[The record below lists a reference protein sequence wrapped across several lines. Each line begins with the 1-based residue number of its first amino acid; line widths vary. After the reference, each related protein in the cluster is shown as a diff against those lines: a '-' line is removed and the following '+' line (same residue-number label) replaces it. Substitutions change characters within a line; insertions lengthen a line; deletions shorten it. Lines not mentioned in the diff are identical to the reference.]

1 MSEDGGMNM
10 LSYKRDHYCGLLDE
24 SMAGQTVHL
33 SGWVQRTRD
42 LGGLVF
48 VWLRDREGLV
58 QLVFDSAVCAPETF
72 ELGRSLRAEY
82 VVTVVGEVRLRDAS
96 AVNRDLA
103 TGAIEVFV
111 QQAELLNKS
120 ETPPIYI
127 DDKAD
132 ESELVRLKYRYLD
145 LRRPSMQQKLR
156 LRAKLVT
163 CIRTE
168 LEAEGF
174 TEVETPILSKSTP
187 EGARDFLVP
196 SRLHP
201 GAFYALPQSPQIY
214 KQLLMLAGFD
224 RYYQIARCFRDE
236 DNRADRQ
243 PEFTQCDIEMS
254 FIDEEDVYAVVE
266 RVFARIFREVKG
278 VELALPLPRMTW
290 IDAMEN
296 YGSDKPDTRFGMKL
310 VNLTERLGK
319 TGFPVF
325 DSAIE
330 AGGRVE
336 AINAKGLASMTRKE
350 IDSLGEFVKTYRAKG
365 LPYMT
370 FTADGGV
377 KSSFNKFLTPEL
389 IETVRAAMAA
399 EPGDIV
405 FFAADRRSVAW
416 QALGA
421 LRCEI
426 ARRKGLIDHSLYNLF
441 WVTEFPLFEYSEEEG
456 RYVAAHHPF
465 TNWYAEDNCYLD
477 TDKEKVRS
485 RAYDLVMNG
494 IELASGSI
502 RIHRADMQAQMFEM
516 IGLDPEEAQHRFGF
530 LLDAFR
536 FGAPPHGGLAFGIDR
551 LAMLL
556 TDSDSLRDVIAFP
569 KATSANCLMMETPAD
584 VRPDQLETLKIR
596 IELPQEN

>member
-1 MSEDGGMNM
+1 M
-10 LSYKRDHYCGLLDE
+10 LSYKRDHYCGLLNE

-42 LGGLVF
+42 LGGVVF

-58 QLVFDSAVCAPETF
+58 QLVFDNAVCSQEIF
-72 ELGRSLRAEY
+72 DLGRSLRGEY
-82 VVTVVGEVRLRDAS
+82 VVTIEGEVRLRAEN
-96 AVNRDLA
+96 AINRDLA
-103 TGAIEVFV
+103 TGTIEVFV
-111 QQAELLNKS
+111 KDAALLNKS

-127 DDKAD
+127 DDKVD
-132 ESELVRLKYRYLD
+132 ENELVRLKYRYLD
-145 LRRPSMQQKLR
+145 LRRPSMQEKLR
-156 LRAKLVT
+156 LRSKVVN
-163 CIRTE
+163 CIRYA
-168 LEAEGF
+168 LDDQGF

-201 GAFYALPQSPQIY
+201 GTFYALPQSPQIY

-224 RYYQIARCFRDE
+224 KYYQIARCFRDE

-254 FIDEEDVYAVVE
+254 FIDEEDIYAVVE
-266 RVFARIFREVKG
+266 GVFARIFREVKG
-278 VELALPLPRMTW
+278 IELRLPLPRMTW

-296 YGSDKPDTRFGMKL
+296 YGSDKPDTRFEMKL
-310 VNLTERLGK
+310 VNLTEKLGH
-319 TGFPVF
+319 TGFVVF

-330 AGGRVE
+330 NGGRVE

-350 IDSLGEFVKTYRAKG
+350 IDSFGEFVKTYRAKG

-370 FTADGGV
+370 FTADGNV

-389 IETVRAAMAA
+389 IETVRSAMNA

-405 FFAADRRSVAW
+405 FFAADKKSVTW

-426 ARRKGLIDHSLYNLF
+426 AKRHGLIDHNKYNLF
-441 WVTEFPLFEYSEEEG
+441 WVTEFPLFEYSEEEE

-465 TNWYAEDNCYLD
+465 TSWYPEDNCYLD

-502 RIHRADMQAQMFEM
+502 RIHRADMQAQMFDM
-516 IGLDPEEAQHRFGF
+516 IGLSSEEAHHRFGF
-530 LLDAFR
+530 LLDAFKY
-536 FGAPPHGGLAFGIDR
+536 GAPPHGGLAFGVDR
-551 LAMLL
+551 LVMLL

-584 VRPDQLETLKIR
+584 VRPDQLETLKIKV
-596 IELPQEN
+596 EAEE

>member
-1 MSEDGGMNM
+1 M
-10 LSYKRDHYCGLLDE
+10 LSHKRDQYCGLLRKSDV
-24 SMAGQTVHL
+24 GRKVHL

-42 LGGLVF
+42 LGGVVF

-58 QLVFDSAVCAPETF
+58 QLVFDNAVCSPEIF
-72 ELGRSLRAEY
+72 ELGRSLRGEY
-82 VVTVVGEVRLRDAS
+82 VLTVLGEVRAREES
-96 AVNRDLA
+96 AINRDLA
-103 TGAIEVFV
+103 TGEIEVFV
-111 QQAELLNKS
+111 EDAVLLNKS

-127 DDKAD
+127 DDKVD
-132 ESELVRLKYRYLD
+132 ENELVRLKYRYLD

-156 LRAKLVT
+156 MRAKLVSS
-163 CIRTE
+163 IRSA
-168 LEAEGF
+168 LDGEGF

-201 GAFYALPQSPQIY
+201 GTFYALPQSPQIY

-224 RYYQIARCFRDE
+224 KYYQIARCFRDE

-266 RVFARIFREVKG
+266 RVFQRIFREVKG
-278 VELALPLPRMTW
+278 IDLALPLPRMTW
-290 IDAMEN
+290 AEAMEN
-296 YGSDKPDTRFGMKL
+296 YGSDKPDTRFEMKL
-310 VNLTERLGK
+310 KNLTEALRGC
-319 TGFPVF
+319 GFPVF

-336 AINAKGLASMTRKE
+336 AFNAKGLAGMTRKQL
-350 IDSLGEFVKTYRAKG
+350 DSLAEFVKTYRAKG

-377 KSSFNKFLTPEL
+377 KSSFNKFMSEAMV
-389 IETVRAAMAA
+389 ETVRREMNA

-405 FFAADRRSVAW
+405 FFAADKKSVAW

-421 LRCEI
+421 LRCEV
-426 ARRKGLIDHSLYNLF
+426 ARRHDLIDHSKYNLF

-465 TNWYAEDNCYLD
+465 TSWYAEDNVYLD
-477 TDKEKVRS
+477 SDKEKVRS

-502 RIHRADMQAQMFEM
+502 RIHRSDMQAQMFDM
-516 IGLDPEEAQHRFGF
+516 IGLSQEEAQHRFGF
-530 LLDAFR
+530 LLDAFKY
-536 FGAPPHGGLAFGIDR
+536 GAPPHGGIAFGVDR
-551 LAMLL
+551 LIMLL
-556 TDSDSLRDVIAFP
+556 TDSDSLRDIIAFP
-569 KATSANCLMMETPAD
+569 KATSANCLMMDTPAD
-584 VRPDQLETLKIR
+584 VRPDQLETLKIKV
-596 IELPQEN
+596 EAE

>member
-1 MSEDGGMNM
+1 M
-10 LSYKRDHYCGLLDE
+10 LSHKRDHYCGLLNE
-24 SMAGQTVHL
+24 TNVGQMVHL

-42 LGGLVF
+42 LGGVVF

-58 QLVFDSAVCAPETF
+58 QLVFDNAVCDAETF
-72 ELGRSLRAEY
+72 ELGRSLRGEY
-82 VVTVVGEVRLRDAS
+82 VVTVLGEVKKRDEGAI
-96 AVNRDLA
+96 NRDLA
-103 TGAIEVFV
+103 TGTIEVFV
-111 QQAELLNKS
+111 KEAALLNKS

-127 DDKAD
+127 DDKVD
-132 ESELVRLKYRYLD
+132 ENELVRLKYRYLD
-145 LRRPSMQQKLR
+145 LRRPSMQEKLR
-156 LRAKLVT
+156 LRSKVVN
-163 CIRTE
+163 CIRYA
-168 LEAEGF
+168 LDEAGF

-201 GAFYALPQSPQIY
+201 GTFYALPQSPQIY

-224 RYYQIARCFRDE
+224 KYYQIARCFRDE

-254 FIDEEDVYAVVE
+254 FIDEEDIYANVE
-266 RVFARIFREVKG
+266 RVFARIFKEIKG
-278 VELALPLPRMTW
+278 IDLPLPLPRMPW
-290 IDAMEN
+290 IEAMER
-296 YGSDKPDTRFGMKL
+296 YGSDKPDTRFGMEL
-310 VNLTERLGK
+310 VDLTPILGN
-319 TGFPVF
+319 TGFVVF

-330 AGGRVE
+330 SGGRVE
-336 AINAKGLASMTRKE
+336 AINAKGLASMPRKQ
-350 IDSLGEFVKTYRAKG
+350 IDSLAEFVKTYRAKG

-377 KSSFNKFLTPEL
+377 KSSFNKFMTDEL
-389 IETVRAAMAA
+389 VEKVRAAMNA

-405 FFAADRRSVAW
+405 FFGADKKSVVW

-426 ARRKGLIDHSLYNLF
+426 ARRHEMIDHNKYNLF
-441 WVTEFPLFEYSEEEG
+441 WVTEFPLFEYSEEEE
-456 RYVAAHHPF
+456 RWVAAHHPF
-465 TNWYAEDNCYLD
+465 TSWYAEDNIYLD

-502 RIHRADMQAQMFEM
+502 RIHRADMQAQMFDM
-516 IGLDPEEAQHRFGF
+516 IGLSHEEAHHRFGF
-530 LLDAFR
+530 LLDAFKY
-536 FGAPPHGGLAFGIDR
+536 GAPPHGGLAFGIDR
-551 LAMLL
+551 LVMLL

-569 KATSANCLMMETPAD
+569 KATSANCLMMDTPAD
-584 VRPDQLETLKIR
+584 VRADQLETLKIR
-596 IELPQEN
+596 VDLPEQQA

>member
-1 MSEDGGMNM
+1 M
-10 LSYKRDHYCGLLDE
+10 LSYKRDHYCGLLNE

-42 LGGLVF
+42 LGGVVF

-58 QLVFDSAVCAPETF
+58 QLVFDNAVCSQEIF
-72 ELGRSLRAEY
+72 DLGRSLRGEY
-82 VVTVVGEVRLRDAS
+82 VVTIEGEVRLRAEN
-96 AVNRDLA
+96 AINRDLA
-103 TGAIEVFV
+103 TGTIEVFV
-111 QQAELLNKS
+111 KDAALLNKS

-127 DDKAD
+127 DDKVD
-132 ESELVRLKYRYLD
+132 ENELVRLKYRYLD
-145 LRRPSMQQKLR
+145 LRRPSMQEKLR
-156 LRAKLVT
+156 LRSKVVN
-163 CIRTE
+163 CIRYA
-168 LEAEGF
+168 LDDQGF

-201 GAFYALPQSPQIY
+201 GTFYALPQSPQIY

-224 RYYQIARCFRDE
+224 KYYQIARCFRDE

-254 FIDEEDVYAVVE
+254 FIDEEDIYAVVE
-266 RVFARIFREVKG
+266 GVFARIFREVKG
-278 VELALPLPRMTW
+278 IELQLPLPRMTW

-296 YGSDKPDTRFGMKL
+296 YGSDKPDTRFEMKL
-310 VNLTERLGK
+310 VNLTEKLGH
-319 TGFPVF
+319 TGFVVF

-330 AGGRVE
+330 NGGRVE

-350 IDSLGEFVKTYRAKG
+350 IDSFGEFVKTYRAKG

-370 FTADGGV
+370 FTADGNV

-389 IETVRAAMAA
+389 IETVRSAMNA

-405 FFAADRRSVAW
+405 FFAADKKSVTW

-426 ARRKGLIDHSLYNLF
+426 AKRHGLIDHNKYNLF
-441 WVTEFPLFEYSEEEG
+441 WVTEFPLFEYSEEEE

-465 TNWYAEDNCYLD
+465 TSWYPEDNCYLD

-502 RIHRADMQAQMFEM
+502 RIHRADMQAQMFDM
-516 IGLDPEEAQHRFGF
+516 IGLSSEEAHHRFGF
-530 LLDAFR
+530 LLDAFKY
-536 FGAPPHGGLAFGIDR
+536 GAPPHGGLAFGVDR
-551 LAMLL
+551 LVMLL

-584 VRPDQLETLKIR
+584 VRPDQLETLKIKV
-596 IELPQEN
+596 EAEE

>member
-1 MSEDGGMNM
+1 M
-10 LSYKRDHYCGLLDE
+10 LSHKRDHYCGLLNE
-24 SMAGQTVHL
+24 KNVGETVHL

-42 LGGLVF
+42 LGGVVF

-58 QLVFDSAVCAPETF
+58 QLVFDNAVCDNETF
-72 ELGRSLRAEY
+72 ELGRSLRGEY
-82 VVTVVGEVRLRDAS
+82 VVTVVGEVKARDEGAI
-96 AVNRDLA
+96 NKDLA
-103 TGAIEVFV
+103 TGTIEVFV
-111 QQAELLNKS
+111 KEAALLNKS

-127 DDKAD
+127 DDKVD
-132 ESELVRLKYRYLD
+132 ENELVRLKYRYLD
-145 LRRPSMQQKLR
+145 LRRPSMQEKLR
-156 LRAKLVT
+156 LRSKVVN
-163 CIRTE
+163 CIRYA
-168 LEAEGF
+168 LDEAGF

-201 GAFYALPQSPQIY
+201 GTFYALPQSPQIY

-224 RYYQIARCFRDE
+224 KYYQIARCFRDE

-254 FIDEEDVYAVVE
+254 FIDEEDIYANVE
-266 RVFARIFREVKG
+266 RVFARIFKDIKG
-278 VELALPLPRMTW
+278 IDLKLPLPRMPW
-290 IDAMEN
+290 IEAMER
-296 YGSDKPDTRFGMKL
+296 YGSDKPDTRFGMEL
-310 VNLTERLGK
+310 VNLTDALGT
-319 TGFPVF
+319 TGFGVF

-336 AINAKGLASMTRKE
+336 AINAKGLASMTRKQ
-350 IDSLGEFVKTYRAKG
+350 IDSLAEFVKTYRAKG

-377 KSSFNKFLTPEL
+377 KSSFNKFMTDEL
-389 IETVRAAMAA
+389 VEKVRKAMHA
-399 EPGDIV
+399 EPGDII
-405 FFAADRRSVAW
+405 FFGADKKNVVW

-426 ARRKGLIDHSLYNLF
+426 ARRHDMIDHSKYNLF
-441 WVTEFPLFEYSEEEG
+441 WVTEFPLFEYSEEEE
-456 RYVAAHHPF
+456 RWVAAHHPF
-465 TNWYAEDNCYLD
+465 TSWYAEDNVYLD

-502 RIHRADMQAQMFEM
+502 RIHRADMQAQMFDM
-516 IGLDPEEAQHRFGF
+516 IGLSHEEAHHRFGF
-530 LLDAFR
+530 LLDAFKY
-536 FGAPPHGGLAFGIDR
+536 GAPPHGGLAFGIDR
-551 LAMLL
+551 LVMLL

-584 VRPDQLETLKIR
+584 VRPDQLETLKIK
-596 IELPQEN
+596 IDMPEEA

>member
-1 MSEDGGMNM
+1 M
-10 LSYKRDHYCGLLDE
+10 LSYKRDHYCGLLNE
-24 SMAGQTVHL
+24 SMAGKTVHL

-42 LGGLVF
+42 LGGVVF

-58 QLVFDSAVCAPETF
+58 QLVFDNAVCSQEIF
-72 ELGRSLRAEY
+72 DLGRSLRGEY
-82 VVTVVGEVRLRDAS
+82 VVTIEGEVRLRAEN
-96 AVNRDLA
+96 AINRDLA
-103 TGAIEVFV
+103 TGTIEVFV
-111 QQAELLNKS
+111 KDAALLNKS

-127 DDKAD
+127 DDKVD
-132 ESELVRLKYRYLD
+132 ENELVRLKYRYLD
-145 LRRPSMQQKLR
+145 LRRPSMQEKLR
-156 LRAKLVT
+156 LRSKVVN
-163 CIRTE
+163 CIRYA
-168 LEAEGF
+168 LDDQGF

-201 GAFYALPQSPQIY
+201 GTFYALPQSPQIY

-224 RYYQIARCFRDE
+224 NYYQIARCFRDE

-254 FIDEEDVYAVVE
+254 FIDEEDIYAVVE
-266 RVFARIFREVKG
+266 GVFARIFREVKG
-278 VELALPLPRMTW
+278 IELQLPLPRMTW

-296 YGSDKPDTRFGMKL
+296 YGSDKPDTRFEMKL
-310 VNLTERLGK
+310 VNLTEKLGH
-319 TGFPVF
+319 TGFVVF

-330 AGGRVE
+330 NGGRVE

-350 IDSLGEFVKTYRAKG
+350 IDSFGEFVKTYRAKG

-370 FTADGGV
+370 FTADGNV

-389 IETVRAAMAA
+389 IETVRTAMNA

-405 FFAADRRSVAW
+405 FFAADKKSVTW

-426 ARRKGLIDHSLYNLF
+426 AKRHGLIDHNKYNLF
-441 WVTEFPLFEYSEEEG
+441 WVTEFPLFEYSEEEE

-465 TNWYAEDNCYLD
+465 TSWYPEDNCYLD

-502 RIHRADMQAQMFEM
+502 RIHRADMQAQMFDM
-516 IGLDPEEAQHRFGF
+516 IGLTSEEAHHRFGF
-530 LLDAFR
+530 LLDAFKY
-536 FGAPPHGGLAFGIDR
+536 GAPPHGGLAFGVDR
-551 LAMLL
+551 LVMLL

-584 VRPDQLETLKIR
+584 VRPDQLETLKIKV
-596 IELPQEN
+596 EAEE

>member
-1 MSEDGGMNM
+1 M
-10 LSYKRDHYCGLLDE
+10 LSHKRDHYCGLLNE
-24 SMAGQTVHL
+24 KNVGETVHL

-42 LGGLVF
+42 LGGVVF

-58 QLVFDSAVCAPETF
+58 QLVFDNAVCDNETF
-72 ELGRSLRAEY
+72 ELGRSLRGEY
-82 VVTVVGEVRLRDAS
+82 VVTVVGEVKARDEGAI
-96 AVNRDLA
+96 NKDLA
-103 TGAIEVFV
+103 TGTIEVFV
-111 QQAELLNKS
+111 KEAALLNKS

-127 DDKAD
+127 DDKVD
-132 ESELVRLKYRYLD
+132 ENELVRLKYRYLD
-145 LRRPSMQQKLR
+145 LRRPSMQEKLR
-156 LRAKLVT
+156 LRSKVVN
-163 CIRTE
+163 CIRYA
-168 LEAEGF
+168 LDEAGF

-201 GAFYALPQSPQIY
+201 GTFYALPQSPQIY

-224 RYYQIARCFRDE
+224 KYYQIARCFRDE

-254 FIDEEDVYAVVE
+254 FIDEEDIYANVE
-266 RVFARIFREVKG
+266 RVFARIFKDIKG
-278 VELALPLPRMTW
+278 IDLKLPLPRMPW
-290 IDAMEN
+290 IEAMER
-296 YGSDKPDTRFGMKL
+296 YGSDKPDTRFGMEL
-310 VNLTERLGK
+310 VNLTDALGT
-319 TGFPVF
+319 TGFGVF

-336 AINAKGLASMTRKE
+336 AINAKGLATMTRKQ
-350 IDSLGEFVKTYRAKG
+350 IDSLAEFVKTYRAKG

-377 KSSFNKFLTPEL
+377 KSSFNKFMTDEL
-389 IETVRAAMAA
+389 VEKVRKAMHA
-399 EPGDIV
+399 EPGDII
-405 FFAADRRSVAW
+405 FFGADKKNVVW

-426 ARRKGLIDHSLYNLF
+426 ARRHDMIDHSKYNLF
-441 WVTEFPLFEYSEEEG
+441 WVTEFPLFEYSEEEE
-456 RYVAAHHPF
+456 RWVAAHHPF
-465 TNWYAEDNCYLD
+465 TSWYAEDNVYLD

-502 RIHRADMQAQMFEM
+502 RIHRADMQAQMFDM
-516 IGLDPEEAQHRFGF
+516 IGLSHEEAHHRFGF
-530 LLDAFR
+530 LLDAFKY
-536 FGAPPHGGLAFGIDR
+536 GAPPHGGLAFGIDR
-551 LAMLL
+551 LVMLL

-584 VRPDQLETLKIR
+584 VRPDQLETLKIK
-596 IELPQEN
+596 IDMPEEA

>member
-1 MSEDGGMNM
+1 M
-10 LSYKRDHYCGLLDE
+10 LSHKRDHYCGLLTRE
-24 SMAGQTVHL
+24 MAGQTVHL

-58 QLVFDSAVCAPETF
+58 QLVFDGNDCSPE
-72 ELGRSLRAEY
+72 LLALAQSLRSEY
-82 VVTVVGEVRLRDAS
+82 VLTVQGEVRLRDES
-96 AVNRDLA
+96 AINRELR
-103 TGAIEVFV
+103 TGEIEVV
-111 QQAELLNKS
+111 VRDAVLLNKS

-132 ESELVRLKYRYLD
+132 ENELVRLKYRYLD
-145 LRRPSMQQKLR
+145 LRRPSMQEKLR
-156 LRAKLVT
+156 VRSRVVS
-163 CIRTE
+163 CIRRALDE
-168 LEAEGF
+168 QGF

-201 GAFYALPQSPQIY
+201 GTFYALPQSPQIY

-224 RYYQIARCFRDE
+224 KYYQIARCFRDE

-254 FIDEEDVYAVVE
+254 FIDEEDIYAVVE
-266 RVFARIFREVKG
+266 GVFARIFREVKG
-278 VELALPLPRMTW
+278 IELQLPLPRMTW
-290 IDAMEN
+290 DYAMEN
-296 YGSDKPDTRFGMKL
+296 YGSDKPDTRFEMRLK
-310 VNLTERLGK
+310 NLTDKLGHS
-319 TGFPVF
+319 GFVVF
-325 DSAIE
+325 DNAVAE
-330 AGGRVE
+330 GGRVE

-350 IDSLGEFVKTYRAKG
+350 IDSLAEFVKTYRAKG

-370 FTADGGV
+370 FTADGNV
-377 KSSFNKFLTPEL
+377 KSSFNKFMTPEM
-389 IETVRAAMAA
+389 IEIVRTEMNA

-405 FFAADRRSVAW
+405 FFGADKKAVVW
-416 QALGA
+416 QSLGA

-426 ARRKGLIDHSLYNLF
+426 AKRKGLIDEGKYNLF
-441 WVTEFPLFEYSEEEG
+441 WVTEFPLFEYSEEEQ

-465 TNWYAEDNCYLD
+465 TSWYEEDNCHMD
-477 TDKEKVRS
+477 GDKEKIRS

-502 RIHRADMQAQMFEM
+502 RIHRADLQAQMFEM
-516 IGLDPEEAQHRFGF
+516 IGLSDEEAHHRFGF
-530 LLDAFR
+530 LLDAFKY
-536 FGAPPHGGLAFGIDR
+536 GAPPHGGLAFGIDR
-551 LAMLL
+551 LVMLL
-556 TDSDSLRDVIAFP
+556 TGSDSLRDIIAFP

-584 VRPDQLETLKIR
+584 VRPDQLETLKIKVD
-596 IELPQEN
+596 LPEEA

>member
-1 MSEDGGMNM
+1 M
-10 LSYKRDHYCGLLDE
+10 LSHKRDHYCGLLTE
-24 SMAGQTVHL
+24 EMAGQKVHL

-42 LGGLVF
+42 LGGVVF

-58 QLVFDSAVCAPETF
+58 QLVFDNSVCSQEIF
-72 ELGRSLRAEY
+72 DLGRSLRSEY
-82 VVTVVGEVRLRDAS
+82 VVTVLGTVKKRDEGAI
-96 AVNRDLA
+96 NRDLK

-111 QQAELLNKS
+111 EDAVLLNKS

-127 DDKAD
+127 DDKTD
-132 ESELVRLKYRYLD
+132 ENELVRLKYRYLD
-145 LRRPSMQQKLR
+145 LRRTSMQNKLR
-156 LRAKLVT
+156 MRSKVVN
-163 CIRTE
+163 CIRYE
-168 LEAEGF
+168 LDAEGF

-201 GAFYALPQSPQIY
+201 GTFYALPQSPQIY

-224 RYYQIARCFRDE
+224 KYYQLARCFRDE
-236 DNRADRQ
+236 DSRADRQ

-254 FIDEEDVYAVVE
+254 FIDEEDIYAVIE

-278 VELALPLPRMTW
+278 IEIKLPLPRMTW
-290 IDAMEN
+290 NHAMEN
-296 YGSDKPDTRFGMKL
+296 YGSDKPDTRFGMTL
-310 VNLTERLGK
+310 VNLTDKLAH
-319 TGFPVF
+319 TGFSVF
-325 DSAIE
+325 DSAVE

-350 IDSLGEFVKTYRAKG
+350 IDSFGEFVKTYRAKG

-370 FTADGGV
+370 FTADGNV
-377 KSSFNKFLTPEL
+377 KSSFNKFMTPEM
-389 IETVRAAMAA
+389 IEIVRAEMHA
-399 EPGDIV
+399 EPGDII
-405 FFAADRRSVAW
+405 FFAADKRSVVW
-416 QALGA
+416 QSLGA

-426 ARRKGLIDHSLYNLF
+426 ARRHGLIDHNKYNLF

-465 TNWYAEDNCYLD
+465 TSWYPEDNCYLD

-502 RIHRADMQAQMFEM
+502 RIHRSDMQAQMFEM
-516 IGLDPEEAQHRFGF
+516 IGMSPEEAQHRFGF
-530 LLDAFR
+530 LLDAFKY
-536 FGAPPHGGLAFGIDR
+536 GAPPHGGLAFGIDR
-551 LAMLL
+551 LLMLL

-569 KATSANCLMMETPAD
+569 KATSANCLMMDTPSD
-584 VRPDQLETLKIR
+584 VRPDQLETLKIKLD
-596 IELPQEN
+596 LPEGTVE

>member
-1 MSEDGGMNM
+1 M
-10 LSYKRDHYCGLLDE
+10 LSHKRDHYCGLLTE
-24 SMAGQTVHL
+24 EMVGQTVHL

-42 LGGLVF
+42 LGGVVF

-58 QLVFDSAVCAPETF
+58 QLVFDNSVCSQEIF
-72 ELGRSLRAEY
+72 DLGRSLRSEY
-82 VVTVVGEVRLRDAS
+82 VITVSGTVKKRDES
-96 AVNRDLA
+96 AVNRDLK

-111 QQAELLNKS
+111 EDAVLLNKS

-127 DDKAD
+127 DDKTD
-132 ESELVRLKYRYLD
+132 ENELVRLKYRYLD
-145 LRRPSMQQKLR
+145 LRRPSMQSKLR
-156 LRAKLVT
+156 MRSKVVN
-163 CIRTE
+163 CIRYE
-168 LEAEGF
+168 LDAEGF

-201 GAFYALPQSPQIY
+201 GTFYALPQSPQIY

-224 RYYQIARCFRDE
+224 KYYQLARCFRDE
-236 DNRADRQ
+236 DSRADRQ

-254 FIDEEDVYAVVE
+254 FIDEEDIYAVVE

-278 VELALPLPRMTW
+278 VEIKLPLPRMTW
-290 IDAMEN
+290 NHAMEN
-296 YGSDKPDTRFGMKL
+296 YGSDKPDTRFGMTL
-310 VNLTERLGK
+310 VNLTDKLAH
-319 TGFPVF
+319 TGFVVF
-325 DSAIE
+325 DSAVE

-336 AINAKGLASMTRKE
+336 AINAKGLATMTRKE
-350 IDSLGEFVKTYRAKG
+350 IDSFGEFVKTYRAKG

-370 FTADGGV
+370 FTADGNV
-377 KSSFNKFLTPEL
+377 KSSFNKFLTPEMVE
-389 IETVRAAMAA
+389 IVRTEMHA

-405 FFAADRRSVAW
+405 FFAADKRSVVW
-416 QALGA
+416 QSLGA

-426 ARRKGLIDHSLYNLF
+426 ARRRGLIDHNKYNLF

-465 TNWYAEDNCYLD
+465 TSWYPEDNCYLD

-502 RIHRADMQAQMFEM
+502 RIHRSDMQSQMFEM
-516 IGLDPEEAQHRFGF
+516 IGLSSEEAQHRFGF
-530 LLDAFR
+530 LLDAFKY
-536 FGAPPHGGLAFGIDR
+536 GAPPHGGLAFGIDR
-551 LAMLL
+551 LLMLL
-556 TDSDSLRDVIAFP
+556 TDSDSLRDIIAFP
-569 KATSANCLMMETPAD
+569 KATSANCLMMDTPAD
-584 VRPDQLETLKIR
+584 VRPDQLETLKIK
-596 IELPQEN
+596 IDLPSEA